1 MKSKE
6 TPPFAPTL
14 MESTRAIG
22 YSLEA
27 AIADI
32 VDNSI
37 AAKSGKVQISFFPIG
52 DAYVCILDDGA
63 GMDAAA
69 IDTAMQYGSRSPSET
84 RELSDL
90 GRYGLGLKTAS
101 LSQCRVLTVISKQKD
116 RIVGRRWDLDYV
128 IHTQSWSLQ
137 ILEEE
142 DFSSVPH
149 IDDLLSQESGT
160 LVVWQNLDRML
171 MGEMDFERALGRKMD
186 EVRSHLELVF
196 HRYLSGERGIKRL
209 DILFNSVKIKPAD
222 PFLIKKST
230 QAMDDEVLVIE
241 GQRIVVRPFILPHIS
256 KMTAEE
262 KEALGGKEGI
272 RKQQGFY
279 VYRNKRLVVWGTWFR
294 MMRQGDLSKLAR
306 VMVDIP
312 NGLDDLWTLDIKKS
326 HAIPPAAVRS
336 NLQIVIDRIADKSKR
351 TWTFRGKKETAD
363 TVEHGWTR
371 MKTPGGGITYEINR
385 DHPLVDQIVAE
396 YPAVKGKLET
406 LLKNIERGIPLNQLY
421 VDLNN
426 DEKFENDQ
434 EVADAEMRITI
445 E

>member
-69 IDTAMQYGSRSPSET
+69 IDIAMQYGSRSPSET

-101 LSQCRVLTVISKQKD
+101 LSQCRVLTVISKQNDK
-116 RIVGRRWDLDYV
+116 IVGRRWDLDYV

-137 ILEEE
+137 ILEED

-171 MGEMDFERALGRKMD
+171 MGEMDFEHALGRKMD

-209 DILFNSVKIKPAD
+209 DILFNNVKIKPAD

-230 QAMDDEVLVIE
+230 QAMDDEILVIE
-241 GQRIVVRPFILPHIS
+241 GQRIVVRPFILPHIFAI
-256 KMTAEE
+256 M
-262 KEALGGKEGI
+262 L
-272 RKQQGFY
+272 
-279 VYRNKRLVVWGTWFR
+279 
-294 MMRQGDLSKLAR
+294 
-306 VMVDIP
+306 
-312 NGLDDLWTLDIKKS
+312 LDSST
-326 HAIPPAAVRS
+326 
-336 NLQIVIDRIADKSKR
+336 
-351 TWTFRGKKETAD
+351 
-363 TVEHGWTR
+363 
-371 MKTPGGGITYEINR
+371 
-385 DHPLVDQIVAE
+385 
-396 YPAVKGKLET
+396 
-406 LLKNIERGIPLNQLY
+406 
-421 VDLNN
+421 
-426 DEKFENDQ
+426 
-434 EVADAEMRITI
+434 
-445 E
+445 